1 MKYFKLYMILNIDYD
16 KCERMN
22 IMLIKERCIDIIME
36 IIKSDQAIRISD
48 FAEKFKVSYRTIRYD
63 LDSVDEFLKENG
75 IHTLERK
82 PNVGIMLILTTEE
95 KHKLMETLEVI
106 NMGTYVLSQDERK
119 ELIFGELIQQEGYVT
134 IDLLADK
141 LMVSRGTLISD
152 LKNVKKWLE
161 GYELEVRSASKHGII
176 IAGNEKKIRHAAIEI
191 LIKNM
196 SIDKVLTDVKSSVY
210 NNTNVVISNQLK
222 DFFNEDQVKY
232 VEESLKVAEIELQ
245 NVFTDEAFLG
255 LVLQI
260 LISVKRIKL
269 GKEVLTTSEEL
280 HTLEITKEFAAASNL
295 AKMFEE
301 RFHINMSADEIGYM
315 ALNLLISSVTAVKV
329 TENEKWID
337 YQLLTKD
344 IIENVSK
351 DTNVDFT
358 RDSQLF
364 DGFLDHLRPAI
375 YRIKNGLK
383 VKNPLLKEI
392 KSNYFDLY
400 VAVKE
405 NVEPIEKYA
414 KGTFDDAEIA
424 YFTMHFGASMER
436 IRFYQRS
443 KKSVLVVCQTGNGTA
458 ELLSAELQSLFD
470 LDIVDTVAY
479 RNFKEVL
486 NKKDVDLIV
495 STIPIEAENIT
506 SVKVNAILNDK
517 DISLLNKY
525 LKHFTKPEITVS
537 KLLDIIKK
545 YCTVNDINGLNAGLS
560 KLFNS
565 DTYIFTKGVVQPMLK
580 DLLTKDT
587 IKLNIEAKDWEDA
600 IRKGGELLEK
610 DGSIEHKYVD
620 GMVDTMKS
628 IGPYIVI
635 APGIAMP
642 HARPECGV
650 KKIGMSLMTLNNPIN
665 FGNKENDPVTLVV
678 CLCAIDHTTHLKA
691 MSELVQLLGDEAKI
705 KKIKAAKNVDD
716 IMVLIQDEQ

>member
-1 MKYFKLYMILNIDYD
+1 
-16 KCERMN
+16 
-22 IMLIKERCIDIIME
+22 
-36 IIKSDQAIRISD
+36 
-48 FAEKFKVSYRTIRYD
+48 
-63 LDSVDEFLKENG
+63 
-75 IHTLERK
+75 
-82 PNVGIMLILTTEE
+82 
-95 KHKLMETLEVI
+95 
-106 NMGTYVLSQDERK
+106 
-119 ELIFGELIQQEGYVT
+119 
-134 IDLLADK
+134 
-141 LMVSRGTLISD
+141 
-152 LKNVKKWLE
+152 
-161 GYELEVRSASKHGII
+161 
-176 IAGNEKKIRHAAIEI
+176 
-191 LIKNM
+191 
-196 SIDKVLTDVKSSVY
+196 
-210 NNTNVVISNQLK
+210 
-222 DFFNEDQVKY
+222 
-232 VEESLKVAEIELQ
+232 
-245 NVFTDEAFLG
+245 
-255 LVLQI
+255 
-260 LISVKRIKL
+260 
-269 GKEVLTTSEEL
+269 
-280 HTLEITKEFAAASNL
+280 
-295 AKMFEE
+295 MFEE
-301 RFHINMSADEIGYM
+301 RFHINISVDEIGYM
-315 ALNLLISSVTAVKV
+315 ALNLLISSVTAIKMA
-329 TENEKWID
+329 ENEKWID

-358 RDSQLF
+358 RDDQLF
-364 DGFLDHLRPAI
+364 DGFLEHLRPAI

-414 KGTFDDAEIA
+414 NGLFDDAEIA

-436 IRFYQRS
+436 IRLYQRS

-458 ELLSAELQSLFD
+458 ALLSAELHSLFD

-486 NKKDVDLIV
+486 DKKNVDLIV
-495 STIPIEAENIT
+495 STIPIEIGNIP
-506 SVKVNAILNDK
+506 SVKVNAILTDN

-537 KLLDIIKK
+537 KLMDTINK
-545 YCTVNDINGLNAGLS
+545 YCIVTDINGLTDGLA

-565 DTYIFTKGVVQPMLK
+565 DTYILAKGVVQPMLK
-580 DLLTKDT
+580 DLLTKNT
-587 IKLNIEAKDWEDA
+587 IKLNVEAKDWEDA

-642 HARPECGV
+642 HARPDCGV

-705 KKIKAAKNVDD
+705 KKIKTAKNVDD
-716 IMVLIQDEQ
+716 ILSLLQD